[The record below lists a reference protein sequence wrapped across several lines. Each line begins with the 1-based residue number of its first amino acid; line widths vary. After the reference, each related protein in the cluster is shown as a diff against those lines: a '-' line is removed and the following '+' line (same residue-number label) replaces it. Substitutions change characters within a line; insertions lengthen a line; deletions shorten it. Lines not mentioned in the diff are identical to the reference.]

1 MERFLNVPVDYYV
14 KFNFESFVQIV
25 DSIGGIDID
34 VPVTFTE
41 QDSKDQ
47 AGMIHLEKGYQHLN
61 GEQALH
67 LQERVKLIVTQCVD
81 RDSNL

>member
-1 MERFLNVPVDYYV
+1 M

-25 DSIGGIDID
+25 DSLGGIDID

-47 AGMIHLEKGYQHLN
+47 AGMIHLERLPTFKWRTSTCASKN
-61 GEQALH
+61 
-67 LQERVKLIVTQCVD
+67 T
-81 RDSNL
+81 

>member
-47 AGMIHLEKGYQHLN
+47 AGMIHLEKRLPTFKWRTSTCTCKN
-61 GEQALH
+61 A
-67 LQERVKLIVTQCVD
+67 
-81 RDSNL
+81 